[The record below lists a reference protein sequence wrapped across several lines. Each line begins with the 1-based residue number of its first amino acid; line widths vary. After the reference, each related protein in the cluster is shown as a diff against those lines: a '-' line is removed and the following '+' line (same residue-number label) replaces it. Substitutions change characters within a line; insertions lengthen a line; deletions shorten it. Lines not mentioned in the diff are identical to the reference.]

1 MAGSEVS
8 DFDFKT
14 SKKDSSNRRKSLKK
28 TIFFSLEE
36 SGNQLLTAK
45 DVEVLSFS
53 PQACLHLGISVSRTD
68 HGSVC
73 EGEGGCCGTLATC
86 QSCVKR
92 LLGRLVGN
100 TDGRRDDQ
108 N

>member
-14 SKKDSSNRRKSLKK
+14 SKKDSGSAAL
-28 TIFFSLEE
+28 
-36 SGNQLLTAK
+36 
-45 DVEVLSFS
+45 S
-53 PQACLHLGISVSRTD
+53 PQACLHLGISVSWTD
-68 HGSVC
+68 RGSVC
-73 EGEGGCCGTLATC
+73 VCEGGCCGTLATC
-86 QSCVKR
+86 QSCVKKR